1 MMLIIIC
8 FVFMLLTVSLVE
20 FAFAKLRMW
29 QTHNAQSA
37 NFDVASFAYSGYRC
51 GQQQAD
57 LKLSLRESAH

>member
-1 MMLIIIC
+1 MMLTI
-8 FVFMLLTVSLVE
+8 SLVE

-37 NFDVASFAYSGYRC
+37 NFDVASFAYYGYRC

-57 LKLSLRESAH
+57 LKFSLGESTH